1 MGYIGVSSY
10 SEISRNERRLL
21 AFGYM
26 KIIIV
31 SKRHG
36 HAQSITLGGW
46 TRALLS
52 VCLLGLPAVAGVLG
66 YHLLVAQNQQDIL
79 TAETQRAWEAALA
92 QQKAQV
98 IQSRDQARA
107 EVAALTLRM
116 AELQA
121 RLMRLDALGERLTSL
136 AKLDA
141 GEFDF
146 SQSPALGGPETDM
159 MGEAYSPPDFI
170 QAIDELSRQI
180 ENREQQLATLN
191 ALLVN
196 RRLKEDIFVAGR
208 PVEKGWISS
217 RYGRRTDPFTGRAT
231 WHSGLDFAG
240 KEGAN
245 VVAVAA
251 GVVTMSEDRDGYGYM
266 VEINHGNGF
275 TTRYAHNK
283 ENRVELGDVV
293 KKGQVVALLG
303 STGRSTGPHVHF
315 EVYKNGRPVDPAA
328 YINRT
333 LR

>member
-1 MGYIGVSSY
+1 
-10 SEISRNERRLL
+10 
-21 AFGYM
+21 M

-36 HAQSITLGGW
+36 HARSITLGGW

-66 YHLLVAQNQQDIL
+66 YHLLVAQGQQDIL
-79 TAETQRAWEAALA
+79 TVETQRAWEMALA
-92 QQKAQV
+92 QQKVQV
-98 IQSRDQARA
+98 SQSRDQARA
-107 EVAALTLRM
+107 EVGALTLRV

-146 SQSPALGGPETDM
+146 SQSPALGGPEADLT
-159 MGEAYSPPDFI
+159 GEAYTPPDFL

-217 RYGRRTDPFTGRAT
+217 RYGRRTDPFTGRAS
-231 WHSGLDFAG
+231 WHNGLDFAG
-240 KEGAN
+240 KEGSN
-245 VVAVAA
+245 VIAVAS
-251 GVVTMSEDRDGYGYM
+251 GVVTMAESRDGYGYL
-266 VEINHGNGF
+266 VELSHGNGF

-283 ENRVELGDVV
+283 ENKVELGDVV

-315 EVYKNGRPVDPAA
+315 EVYKNGRSVDPAA

>member
-1 MGYIGVSSY
+1 
-10 SEISRNERRLL
+10 
-21 AFGYM
+21 M

-79 TAETQRAWEAALA
+79 TADTQRAWETALA

-121 RLMRLDALGERLTSL
+121 RLVRLDALGERLTSL

-146 SQSPALGGPETDM
+146 SQEPALGGPETDM
-159 MGEAYSPPDFI
+159 LGEAYAPPDFI

-191 ALLVN
+191 SLLVN

-245 VVAVAA
+245 VMAVAA
-251 GVVTMSEDRDGYGYM
+251 GVVTMSEDRDGYGHM

-283 ENRVELGDVV
+283 ENKVELGDVV